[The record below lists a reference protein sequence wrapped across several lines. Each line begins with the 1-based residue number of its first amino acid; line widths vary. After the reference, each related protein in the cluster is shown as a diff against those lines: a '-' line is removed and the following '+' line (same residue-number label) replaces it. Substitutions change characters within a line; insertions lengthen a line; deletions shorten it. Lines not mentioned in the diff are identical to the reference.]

1 MIPVPALLLL
11 LFDLSP
17 ADSCTRALTLA
28 EIPPQAILYAEL
40 AAREG
45 GEGALLLGR
54 LLELSGSFE
63 SARNYYRIALTGA
76 AAPGTTD
83 WLEDR
88 ILGCTPI
95 DTLLVLRATIR
106 NTGAGTA
113 VDLTLVMPRPQP
125 HPPFQQIEII
135 GGAFSVDSTVL
146 VCRIDSLAP
155 GESRQYPVFLHIEQ
169 IPGTFRPIRMP
180 AGQPSVAE
188 LGDIL
193 RSMEIPSSWTGRGPC
208 LDMAESFRELAGAR
222 GVDASVTG
230 GIVRRGDS
238 LIFHAWNTL
247 ETGIPGLPL
256 DPLLFRTDSLRAVGH
271 CPADVIPLWSLE
283 RGYEL
288 SVIFPSYQS
297 GIEIALEAMFSPLD
311 PGSIEV
317 PALLDIS
324 WSGGGERI
332 WRPARSGSGRTR

>member
-1 MIPVPALLLL
+1 MIPLPAALLL

-17 ADSCTRALTLA
+17 ADSCARALTLA
-28 EIPPQAILYAEL
+28 DIPPEAILYAEL

-63 SARNYYRIALTGA
+63 SAGGYYRIALTGA
-76 AAPGTTD
+76 VAPGTAD

-95 DTLLVLRATIR
+95 DTLMVLRATIR
-106 NTGAGTA
+106 NTGSETAG
-113 VDLTLVMPRPQP
+113 DLTLVMPRPQP
-125 HPPFQQIEII
+125 HPPFQQIDIL

-155 GESRQYPVFLHIEQ
+155 GESRQYPVFLHIVQ
-169 IPGTFRPIRMP
+169 RPGTFRPIRMP
-180 AGQPSVAE
+180 DGLPSVAE
-188 LGDIL
+188 LGELL
-193 RSMEIPSSWTGRGPC
+193 RSIEVPSNWTGRGPC
-208 LDMAESFRELAGAR
+208 LDMAESFRELAEAR
-222 GVDASVTG
+222 GIDASVTG

-247 ETGIPGLPL
+247 ESGIPGLPL

-271 CPADVIPLWSLE
+271 CPVDVIPLWSLE

-297 GIEIALEAMFSPLD
+297 GIEIELEAMFSPLD
-311 PGSIEV
+311 PVSIEV
-317 PALLDIS
+317 PALLDIPRN
-324 WSGGGERI
+324 GGAGRR
-332 WRPARSGSGRTR
+332 WRPVRPGSGRTQ